1 MNKKKKHRKQDYY
14 PKSWQRVDKELAR
27 DIKLALS
34 IGWSDDKVC
43 RIYNITPAML
53 KECKKFKEEDDTNVS
68 ITKNRR

>member
-1 MNKKKKHRKQDYY
+1 MNKKKKHYKQDYY

-34 IGWSDDKVC
+34 IGWEDTKIC

-53 KECKKFKEEDDTNVS
+53 KECKKFKEEEDTNVS